1 MRVLY
6 LGTPQLATIPLRAM
20 AAMPSIEIVGVVTQ
34 PDRPSGR
41 GRVLTP
47 PPVKLCAQELG
58 IGTILQPETLKDD
71 AVVAQ
76 IAALRPDIGVVAA
89 YGEILRRNMLTI
101 PPHGYL
107 NIHPSLLPL
116 HRGPA
121 PVTSAILAGD
131 REVGVSVMQLGAK
144 MDAGPILR
152 QHRQPMRAT
161 DRAGALTDEL
171 FHIGAQML
179 CDVIAAYVT
188 GTLVPTPQDDS
199 RASYIGLLSRD
210 VGVIDWTASATTIDR
225 MVRLAGVDAPERGL
239 SCNDASGR
247 WFDCGAAAAEALS
260 RLVNNRSVVCLV
272 AGRDRFGRG
281 LAQCSAGGAELN
293 AGLVAS
299 GWALAMADQPAL
311 AALEAE
317 ARRGARGLW
326 AGGFTRPEEWRRRN

>member
-6 LGTPQLATIPLRAM
+6 LGTPQLATIPLRAL

-71 AVVAQ
+71 AMVAQ

-89 YGEILRRNMLTI
+89 YGEILRRNVLTI

-131 REVGVSVMQLGAK
+131 RDVGVSVMQLGAK

-152 QHRQPMRAT
+152 QHRQPLRAT

-179 CDVIAAYVT
+179 CDVIAAYVA

-210 VGVIDWTASATTIDR
+210 VGVIDWTAAATTIDR
-225 MVRLAGVDAPERGL
+225 MVRAYDPWPGTSTTLENGTALRILAGQVVVRPGSGAAGNIVDTAQGPVVVCGDGGFLLTQVQPAGGKPMDARDWRRGQMQVVQLGTSAPE
-239 SCNDASGR
+239 
-247 WFDCGAAAAEALS
+247 
-260 RLVNNRSVVCLV
+260 
-272 AGRDRFGRG
+272 
-281 LAQCSAGGAELN
+281 
-293 AGLVAS
+293 
-299 GWALAMADQPAL
+299 
-311 AALEAE
+311 
-317 ARRGARGLW
+317 
-326 AGGFTRPEEWRRRN
+326 